1 LLNIKKV
8 YIKTFGC
15 RQNFADSERI
25 LGVLGGFTPTDDIHS
40 ADLIVFNTCAVR
52 ETAEKKAFGLIG
64 ELSHIK
70 AENPDVIIAVGGCM
84 AQIAE
89 NAEKIRRS
97 YKQVDIV
104 FGTNAL
110 HILPELISKAE
121 ASRQCRGAQCAPA
134 VSQNAPAVSQN
145 AALRERDV
153 LREPGVLRERNAL
166 PYKQSG
172 FLADIPIMYGCDN
185 FCSYCIVPYVR
196 GRERSRAPSEI
207 LSDIKAA
214 VQGGAREIMLLG
226 QNVNSYG
233 KGLSPEITFA
243 ELLHAVNEIDGDFRI
258 RFMSPH
264 PKDMTEDVIN
274 AIADSTKI
282 CKSIHLPLQ
291 SGSDR
296 ILAAM
301 NRKYDRARYLEIVET
316 ARRKMPGL
324 SISTDIIVGFPN
336 ETEEDFEDTLDIVR
350 QVGFSNIF
358 TFIYSKR
365 GGTKAAEMIDNT
377 PYTEKQARMKRLLSL
392 QRETSTELYKT
403 YIGNE
408 LSVLFDEKSKREGYL
423 TGKSDEFIIVE
434 AAGEKNLIGQIK
446 KVKITKAHNWALEG
460 EIIENG
466 E

>member
-1 LLNIKKV
+1 MSKNV
-8 YIKTFGC
+8 YIRTFGC

-25 LGVLGGFTPTDDIHS
+25 LSVLDGFAPTDDINA

-70 AENPDVIIAVGGCM
+70 AKNPDVIIAVGGCM
-84 AQIAE
+84 AQIPE

-110 HILPELISKAE
+110 STLPELISKAE
-121 ASRQCRGAQCAPA
+121 ASRRGQCRGAHCAPA
-134 VSQNAPAVSQN
+134 VSRNAVQ
-145 AALRERDV
+145 
-153 LREPGVLRERNAL
+153 RERNAL
-166 PYKQSG
+166 PYTQNTY
-172 FLADIPIMYGCDN
+172 LADITIMHGCDN

-196 GRERSRAPSEI
+196 GRERSRTPAEI
-207 LSDIKAA
+207 LSEIKAA
-214 VQGGAREIMLLG
+214 VSGGAREIMLLG

-233 KGLSPEITFA
+233 KGLLPPVSFA
-243 ELLHAVNEIDGDFRI
+243 ELLRAVDKIDGDFRV

-264 PKDMTEDVIN
+264 PKDMTEDVIT
-274 AIADSTKI
+274 AIADCDKI

-296 ILAAM
+296 ILTLM
-301 NRKYDRARYLEIVET
+301 NRKYDRARYLEIVKT
-316 ARRKMPGL
+316 AREKIPGL
-324 SISTDIIVGFPN
+324 SISTDIIVGFPG

-350 QVGFSNIF
+350 RVNFSNIF

-365 GGTKAAEMIDNT
+365 GGTKAALMEDAT
-377 PYTEKQARMKRLLSL
+377 PYSEKQARMKRLLTL

-403 YIGNE
+403 YIGKTLE
-408 LSVLFDEKSKREGYL
+408 VLFDGKSKREGYL

-434 AAGEKNLIGQIK
+434 AAGENNLIGEIK
-446 KVKITKAHNWALEG
+446 NVEITKAHNWALEG
-460 EIIENG
+460 FIKETG